1 MLDQNA
7 RDGQLVDA
15 RVVFREIVV
24 ERDQFE
30 IKVPVLV
37 IATWL
42 VFLEGRLELVR
53 EAAARRHDEVARRR
67 SDGRINHEDVALE
80 EVRLHGLADDLQG
93 EALVRKLGVDPDEIA
108 VLERS
113 LASVDLLAAVRA
125 SLPARTTGSGFVSC
139 AAKGLD
145 VVRLGWGLLGLLLSQ
160 GIASTV
166 NQPFQRNRKAVAD
179 LHGGF
184 SPNHRSGAVCPSVDG
199 RLSDAGD
206 LRQLSLRKV
215 EVLHHPT
222 DAI

>member
-1 MLDQNA
+1 MF
-7 RDGQLVDA
+7 
-15 RVVFREIVV
+15 VV
-24 ERDQFE
+24 
-30 IKVPVLV
+30 
-37 IATWL
+37 ATWL

-53 EAAARRHDEVARRR
+53 EAAARRHDEVARRGR
-67 SDGRINHEDVALE
+67 DGRINHENVALE

-125 SLPARTTGSGFVSC
+125 SCLHVRQDRDPFHV